1 MTTLAE
7 SNTYADSGSESETER
22 EAEKEKLQSG
32 YIQPNPQGN
41 Q

>member
-7 SNTYADSGSESETER
+7 SNTYADSGSENETER
-22 EAEKEKLQSG
+22 ETEKEKLQSG